1 MQVTNQK
8 RMAADL
14 LSKQEGKQV
23 GINRVWIHPAYID
36 QVATAVQKEEIRE
49 LIEEGIIRS
58 KPIQGTSRVRA
69 RLAKTQKS
77 KGRRK
82 GQGSRAGSKNA
93 RTPRKQLWMR
103 KIRSQRRVLK
113 DLRESGN
120 LDASRYRYYYRKA
133 TGGTYR
139 SVGHMKTYLE
149 AEGIKIE
156 GDDS

>member
-69 RLAKTQKS
+69 RLAKRQKS

-82 GQGSRAGSKNA
+82 GHGSRAGSKNA

-133 TGGTYR
+133 KGGTYR
-139 SVGHMKTYLE
+139 SVGHLKTYLE